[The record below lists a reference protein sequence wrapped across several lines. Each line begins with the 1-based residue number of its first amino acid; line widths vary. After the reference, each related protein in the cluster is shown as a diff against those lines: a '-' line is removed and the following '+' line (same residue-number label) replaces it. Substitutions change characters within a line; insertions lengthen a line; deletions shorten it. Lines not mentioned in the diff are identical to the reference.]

1 MRISG
6 QIVVDL
12 GTHYLLKLRQPYW
25 GAWQQYNW
33 EPRIEGFGVSKML
46 VEKAERFNKRIRII
60 FPYGQYE
67 ISTKKI
73 RELTEKYKSVYS
85 ARDGTELF
93 VTPRSSW
100 NKVGEQNYRAE
111 DERKQTVREREIEET
126 REKIPKLF

>member
-33 EPRIEGFGVSKML
+33 EPRIEGFGVSAVL
-46 VEKAERFNKRIRII
+46 VEKAERFNKRIQII

-67 ISTKKI
+67 ISPKKI
-73 RELTEKYKSVYS
+73 RELTAKYDSVYL
-85 ARDGTELF
+85 ARDGTELL

-100 NKVGEQNYRAE
+100 NKVGKQNPRPE
-111 DERKQTVREREIEET
+111 EKRNQTI
-126 REKIPKLF
+126 REKKIGEAREKMPKLF